1 MAHVLGREQI
11 GAEHWSGAAVHAGQH
26 HRGARLVSEGVRRRV
41 SNIILQP
48 PLILSVGVCT
58 SGSGLGPPQK
68 CVGGNMSQWSRQYEY
83 AKSNLP
89 TSLAAT
95 GGMSSVCSPYAQ
107 LTFIEKT
114 AAAAT
119 TKRAMLL
126 GAPAVSRRT
135 ALVLPFNQIVS
146 SEHA

>member
-1 MAHVLGREQI
+1 MLASTIVVPDLFRKAYDGES
-11 GAEHWSGAAVHAGQH
+11 ATS
-26 HRGARLVSEGVRRRV
+26 
-41 SNIILQP
+41 ILQP

-146 SEHA
+146 PPLVPSEHA

>member
-1 MAHVLGREQI
+1 MLT
-11 GAEHWSGAAVHAGQH
+11 
-26 HRGARLVSEGVRRRV
+26 
-41 SNIILQP
+41 LQP

-68 CVGGNMSQWSRQYEY
+68 CVGGNVSQWSRQYEY

-95 GGMSSVCSPYAQ
+95 GGMSGVCSQYAQ

-135 ALVLPFNQIVS
+135 ALASPPLQSNRVAS
-146 SEHA
+146 SRPLGARLG